1 MKIVIY
7 DLRIL
12 PLRPFCIVANT
23 QSTGEPR
30 NENHAS
36 SIPIRQTSESQD
48 NMSDLNQEFVS
59 EDYDASPINE
69 DEIRREFEQLSSA
82 KKGPGEIYL
91 IPFFLLL
98 YEIFF

>member
-1 MKIVIY
+1 MIFEIF
-7 DLRIL
+7 
-12 PLRPFCIVANT
+12 PLRPFCILANT

-82 KKGPGEIYL
+82 KKGPGEICL
-91 IPFFLLL
+91 ITFF
-98 YEIFF
+98 YYCMKFSFRRFR